1 MIIDM
6 TMIIMCA
13 IICFTIVVV
22 VNIAAKSNDRYA
34 EGFNDG
40 MKEVLDDISRN
51 LKEKVEKDDGNN
63 M

>member
-1 MIIDM
+1 MVIDM

-40 MKEVLDDISRN
+40 MKEVLDDISRS
-51 LKEKVEKDDGNN
+51 LKEKVEKDDGSN